1 MRVLF
6 AIAACGVASIAS
18 VVASLDGHADFVPFY
33 VALAFCAASAAA
45 AAANEPI
52 VGIRRRGVQAAA
64 GAWGVAAVW
73 VGVLLVMANTV
84 WQASSPPP
92 TPEQSF
98 LGVPATGYYLV
109 GLYGGALLMLLAA
122 GLPGARRRDRTAG
135 LQAPERSDGALQDPT

>member
-6 AIAACGVASIAS
+6 ALTASGAASIAS

-45 AAANEPI
+45 AVANEPV
-52 VGIRRRGVQAAA
+52 VGIRRRVVQLAA
-64 GAWGVAAVW
+64 GVWVVAAVW

-84 WQASSPPP
+84 WQSSSPPP

-98 LGVPATGYYLV
+98 LGVPATGYYLIA
-109 GLYGGALLMLLAA
+109 LYGGALLMLLA
-122 GLPGARRRDRTAG
+122 GLPGARSRDRSVG
-135 LQAPERSDGALQDPT
+135 LRSPERSDGALRDPA